1 MLDDRWWMEAVR
13 DTPSHMYYSTE
24 TAGGLYADKA
34 PSNVASISE
43 VGKYLN
49 ITIPY
54 DALHASFPRFH
65 HQSRQVQQMAAPP
78 TDERCIQHASGVDR
92 DDAQEAGPLELLWVR
107 EDDGRNVGAE
117 LERILPG
124 GLDGRECAAIQGVD
138 LLDELR

>member
-1 MLDDRWWMEAVR
+1 MRASTTWKPIRVAEGSANLPRILCGSELAVMLDDRWWMEAVR

-24 TAGGLYADKA
+24 IAGGLYADKA

-92 DDAQEAGPLELLWVR
+92 DDAQEAGPLELL
-107 EDDGRNVGAE
+107 
-117 LERILPG
+117 
-124 GLDGRECAAIQGVD
+124 
-138 LLDELR
+138 